1 MVLRLG
7 LRDAFAVLP
16 LSRLILGVV
25 LPLLAISVSLAVAYL
40 AVTATQSVVALRNAP
55 PRSCCLNAGI
65 ACGDGCGSYEVG

>member
-55 PRSCCLNAGI
+55 SA
-65 ACGDGCGSYEVG
+65 